1 MKTECLSEERKKNKW
16 KEREREIKHASKQTG
31 KEEKKRDKSWDICQ
45 EFSDFL
51 SVGHINIYPS
61 LNFIKCFFLNI
72 VNLLQMQLMQKC
84 IVIARYAV
92 IKELSVISGLKEAM
106 LKSKKQHRSEEQG
119 PQNQLSRDYRSSQR
133 VK

>member
-1 MKTECLSEERKKNKW
+1 
-16 KEREREIKHASKQTG
+16 
-31 KEEKKRDKSWDICQ
+31 
-45 EFSDFL
+45 
-51 SVGHINIYPS
+51 
-61 LNFIKCFFLNI
+61 
-72 VNLLQMQLMQKC
+72 MQLIQKC